1 MFAGQVACFFQYFF
15 LYVGI
20 ELVQAAANLVETLL
34 YTGELGGVIK
44 GDLNAELPI
53 VNSSHALLQML

>member
-1 MFAGQVACFFQYFF
+1 M
-15 LYVGI
+15 
-20 ELVQAAANLVETLL
+20 QAAAHLVKTVV
-34 YTGELGGVIK
+34 YTGELGGVIN